1 IREPIQRLEEREVPD
16 RHRRAGKEARVRV
29 GDDWQTT
36 RAVECFEEVGAG
48 DLEGVNLSPQ
58 PPPRSG
64 EGELRSPTVAS
75 AWWRTLG
82 AWRARPEASH
92 PSPKRGGAGGEVH
105 RLNGPAR
112 GLRLHGDVGAQRRV
126 VGETGVGGS
135 VLRIADSG
143 AHADGEIGGG
153 DRRTAG

>member
-1 IREPIQRLEEREVPD
+1 
-16 RHRRAGKEARVRV
+16 
-29 GDDWQTT
+29 
-36 RAVECFEEVGAG
+36 GAG

-92 PSPKRGGAGGEVH
+92 PSPKRGGAGGEGP

-112 GLRLHGDVGAQRRV
+112 GLRLHGDGGAQARV

-153 DRRTAG
+153 DRRTAGREHDTGTADQGDLSQLAAVEPERDDGARLGSVGGE